1 MINTLLTIG
10 VVLAAFLAAF
20 IALLALSWVEA
31 RRRKSLRDDADAA
44 DDQMV
49 FLFDDETL
57 CDATPAA
64 RQMLLAGRPDGPDTD
79 WQRFA
84 QLLQNRFPDLTKHMG
99 ELADLGT
106 LTLTSSDGSNRIV
119 AEWRSGLARI
129 ELIDSESHTTSK
141 AMDRLSFDAMQHEL
155 ESLRATSEHLPLM
168 VWREDEGGAITWAN
182 KSYLD
187 LAEKMN
193 DTGDLAAWPPLKI
206 FQQGQLKEVKDL
218 TQPGRVAIQLP
229 DDQTRHWFDLHDAVL
244 GNDRLFTAV
253 PADRIVQAETSRNEF
268 ITTLTK
274 TFAHLPIGLAI
285 FDRKRQLTL
294 FNPALTDL
302 VALPVDFLVGRP
314 TLSSFLDRLREKRM
328 MPEPKDYMSW
338 RQQMSDLEAA
348 AVNGT
353 YEETWAL
360 PTGQTYR
367 VTGRPHPDGA
377 VAFLFE
383 DISAEISLTRR
394 FRTELEMGQ
403 AALDGIDD
411 AIAIFN
417 AGGVLTMSNKAYS
430 ILWQDDP
437 SVSLGDV
444 NLGDA
449 IKTWRKACDDTPLWQ
464 NLKEFV
470 ATNGER
476 EPWDTSVMQSDGRM
490 LTCSVAPMMRGATM
504 VRFGF
509 AATEAQPV
517 ASAEKFLTAGA

>member
-1 MINTLLTIG
+1 MVNTLLIIG
-10 VVLAAFLAAF
+10 IVLVAFLTALV
-20 IALLALSWVEA
+20 ALLALSWVET
-31 RRRKSLRDDADAA
+31 RRRKSLRDDAAA
-44 DDQMV
+44 SDGQLV

-57 CDATPAA
+57 CDATPTA
-64 RQMLLAGRPDGPDTD
+64 RQMMLAGRPAGPESD

-84 QLLQNRFPDLTKHMG
+84 QLLHNRFPDLTRHMG
-99 ELADLGT
+99 DLADLGT
-106 LTLTSSDGSNRIV
+106 LSLTSTDGSNRII
-119 AEWRSGLARI
+119 AEWRDWLARI
-129 ELIDSESHTTSK
+129 ELIDRESHAPTK

-168 VWREDEGGAITWAN
+168 VWREDAGGAITWAN

-187 LAEKMN
+187 LAERMTEP
-193 DTGDLAAWPPLKI
+193 DDMATWPPLKM
-206 FQQGQLKEVKDL
+206 FQQGQLMDAQDL
-218 TQPGRVAIQLP
+218 KQPGRVAIQFP
-229 DDQTRHWFDLHDAVL
+229 GDDTRHWFDLHEAEL
-244 GNDRLFTAV
+244 GKDRLYTAV

-314 TLSSFLDRLREKRM
+314 TLSGFLDRLREKRM
-328 MPEPKDYMSW
+328 MPEPKDYISW

-383 DISAEISLTRR
+383 DISSEISLTRR
-394 FRTELEMGQ
+394 FRAELEMGQ
-403 AALDGIDD
+403 AALDGMDD

-417 AGGVLTMSNKAYS
+417 AGGVLAMSNKAYS
-430 ILWQDDP
+430 TLWQNDP
-437 SVSLGDV
+437 SVTLGDI

-449 IKTWRKACDDTPLWQ
+449 VKTWRAACGDTPLWQ
-464 NLKEFV
+464 SLKEFI
-470 ATNGER
+470 ATSGER
-476 EPWDTSVMQSDGRM
+476 SDWHQPVALSDGRQ
-490 LTCSVAPMMRGATM
+490 LTCFVTPMMRGATM
-504 VRFGF
+504 VRF
-509 AATEAQPV
+509 AASATETLPIV
-517 ASAEKFLTAGA
+517 NRDRFVTANA

>member
-1 MINTLLTIG
+1 MFNTLLTIG
-10 VVLAAFLAAF
+10 VVLVAFLTAF
-20 IALLALSWVEA
+20 VALLALSWVEM
-31 RRRKSLRDDADAA
+31 RRRKSLRDDAATA
-44 DDQMV
+44 DDQLV
-49 FLFDDETL
+49 FLFDNETL

-64 RQMLLAGRPDGPDTD
+64 RHMLLAGRPSGPDTE

-84 QLLQNRFPDLTKHMG
+84 QMLQNRFPDLTKHMG
-99 ELADLGT
+99 DLADLGT
-106 LTLTSSDGSNRIV
+106 LTLTSADGSNRII
-119 AEWRSGLARI
+119 AEWRDGLARI
-129 ELIDSESHTTSK
+129 ELIDCESHTTSK

-155 ESLRATSEHLPLM
+155 ETLRATSEHLPLM
-168 VWREDEGGAITWAN
+168 VWREDKGGAITWAN

-187 LAEKMN
+187 LAEKISDPEN
-193 DTGDLAAWPPLKI
+193 LAAWPPQKV
-206 FQQGQLKEVKDL
+206 FQQGQLVDVEDL
-218 TQPGRVAIQLP
+218 TQPGRVAVQLA
-229 DDQTRHWFDLHDAVL
+229 DDETRHWFDLHNADL
-244 GNDRLFTAV
+244 GSDRLYTAI
-253 PADRIVQAETSRNEF
+253 PADRIVQAESSRNEF

-328 MPEPKDYMSW
+328 MPEPKDYISW

-353 YEETWAL
+353 YEETWSL

-394 FRTELEMGQ
+394 FRAELEMGQ
-403 AALDGIDD
+403 AALDGIGD

-417 AGGVLTMSNKAYS
+417 AGGVLSMSNKAYS
-430 ILWQDDP
+430 TLWQDDP
-437 SVSLGDV
+437 SVTLGDV

-449 IKTWRKACDDTPLWQ
+449 VKTWRKACSDTPLWRK
-464 NLKEFV
+464 LKEFV
-470 ATNGER
+470 ASNGER
-476 EPWDTSVMQSDGRM
+476 EAWSDNTMLSDGQM
-490 LTCSVAPMMRGATM
+490 LTCSVTPMMRGATM
-504 VRFGF
+504 VRFGI
-509 AATEAQPV
+509 AATTAQTV
-517 ASAEKFLTAGA
+517 TASEKFLPAGA